1 MDQIRVVNEA
11 SKRFSPKSHSYLRAR
26 DGIRNV
32 FWKKRKNEK
41 NEQKWPQ
48 LKKLEE
54 KDNRI

>member
-1 MDQIRVVNEA
+1 MKLRNGSRLRVTVIYVLETE
-11 SKRFSPKSHSYLRAR
+11 FETC
-26 DGIRNV
+26 
-32 FWKKRKNEK
+32 FEKKKNEK